1 MSRKVKIPLYLLA
14 GLAGMLVALALV
26 AIVIAQTAW
35 FRGRLRERMIAELE
49 DATGGRVEIGALDLQ

>member
-1 MSRKVKIPLYLLA
+1 MSRKVRVSLRVLA
-14 GLAGMLVALALV
+14 GLAATAVALALV